1 MPLFSRQGLTPK
13 MLWECLKDYH
23 MWPIYLIGLSW
34 TIPVQPLT
42 SYLTLQL
49 KSLGF
54 GTFET
59 NLLTVWSLIIISVTQ
74 ANSEKIPAYVIFIV
88 QLLFWTWVSEKV
100 NDRFLVGL
108 VSQIWPLPLLIAL
121 ETLAPGVSH
130 WTKYV
135 LTIMVVGHPYVHAIL
150 VAVTSRN
157 AGTVRTRTVAT
168 ALYNMSVQLSTII
181 GQNIY
186 REDDKPLYRRG
197 NKVLIA
203 ICAYN
208 IALFVAT
215 KIFYVSVNKKR
226 EGIWSSMSKE
236 DKEIYIK
243 TTEDAGNKRF
253 VIIMVSSRD

>member
-1 MPLFSRQGLTPK
+1 

-34 TIPVQPLT
+34 TIPTQPMT

-59 NLLTVWSLIIISVTQ
+59 NLLTVWFLAVISVTQ
-74 ANSEKIPAYVIFIV
+74 ADSGKIPAYVIFIV

-121 ETLAPGVSH
+121 ETLAPGASQ

-135 LTIMVVGHPYVHAIL
+135 LAIMVVGHPYVHAIL

-168 ALYNMSVQLSTII
+168 ALYNMSVQLATII

-203 ICAYN
+203 ICAHN

-236 DKEIYIK
+236 DKETYLK
-243 TTEDAGNKRF
+243 TTEDEGNKRY
-253 VIIMVSSRD
+253 VIIVIFRRN